1 MQKNKQRGITLI
13 ALVVTIIILI
23 ILAGVSIQMIV
34 GEDGLITM
42 AKNAKENTGLAE
54 IQEEKGMNEL
64 TKDMNNYV
72 PMKVAEA
79 RQKGEFFYE
88 DTLLEDDLG
97 NRLKVPNGFKVASD
111 SATKVEDGVVIED
124 SDGNQ
129 YVWIPAKTGE
139 GIIIHTTVGNRR
151 MIYTRVVY
159 SKNIPTEEIDEETN
173 SKKIIHS
180 DTINH
185 YYTQAM
191 SSDEE
196 KSVDANGGYYI
207 GRYEAG
213 DKESTEAKKMRT
225 VTSNQEN
232 TITIKKGQAPYN
244 YVTYTNAKKL
254 ADNMGTVQ
262 EYTTTETKLPSSY
275 AWDTA
280 ISLIQ
285 IKNND
290 YGQVSEEGNYKD
302 TTFSYIDVAGTEQI
316 KEIKEPGV
324 VVTTGQTIAVS
335 NIYDLGGNMRE
346 YTTEEYS
353 DETLP
358 VTDRGGYFN
367 CNSFDFAAG
376 YRDYND
382 GTGADKYGMR
392 VALYFK
398 VENE

>member
-159 SKNIPTEEIDEETN
+159 TN
-173 SKKIIHS
+173 
-180 DTINH
+180 
-185 YYTQAM
+185 
-191 SSDEE
+191 
-196 KSVDANGGYYI
+196 
-207 GRYEAG
+207 R
-213 DKESTEAKKMRT
+213 R
-225 VTSNQEN
+225 
-232 TITIKKGQAPYN
+232 
-244 YVTYTNAKKL
+244 
-254 ADNMGTVQ
+254 
-262 EYTTTETKLPSSY
+262 
-275 AWDTA
+275 
-280 ISLIQ
+280 
-285 IKNND
+285 
-290 YGQVSEEGNYKD
+290 
-302 TTFSYIDVAGTEQI
+302 
-316 KEIKEPGV
+316 
-324 VVTTGQTIAVS
+324 
-335 NIYDLGGNMRE
+335 
-346 YTTEEYS
+346 
-353 DETLP
+353 
-358 VTDRGGYFN
+358 DR
-367 CNSFDFAAG
+367 
-376 YRDYND
+376 
-382 GTGADKYGMR
+382 
-392 VALYFK
+392 
-398 VENE
+398 